1 MLVIL
6 IQAAAAAE
14 CATGEGRSSSEDDG
28 DAAWKATID
37 SIASVGFSVPSSNS
51 MVKAASSGN
60 DEVNNHVDLEEPRER
75 KLKGSGLSCIR
86 SNFSPL
92 TQPKL
97 RQFPGR
103 LRIPSRLLS
112 CSEEFPKNQGLLAWL
127 GMLETYAIFVIVLYH
142 ICNI

>member
-6 IQAAAAAE
+6 IQAVAAE
-14 CATGEGRSSSEDDG
+14 HATCEGRSSSEDDG

-51 MVKAASSGN
+51 MAKAASSGN

-86 SNFSPL
+86 
-92 TQPKL
+92 
-97 RQFPGR
+97 
-103 LRIPSRLLS
+103 
-112 CSEEFPKNQGLLAWL
+112 
-127 GMLETYAIFVIVLYH
+127 
-142 ICNI
+142 